1 MIFVRVKYV
10 LIVTSPVPEQF
21 NGHWLCFSSFL
32 ISSPSLRLQESIPS
46 HLRLLILIHA
56 KITTISFLSNC
67 QTTRLL
73 IFSYFHLC
81 QFFNEFTY
89 MAPLRTSKWRFP
101 LSLFG
106 EFTNANSHFSLDHT
120 MTASPYMLKLLLA
133 MFIGSRLCLHFSIT

>member
-1 MIFVRVKYV
+1 MIFVRVEYD
-10 LIVTSPVPEQF
+10 LIVTSRVPEQF

-32 ISSPSLRLQESIPS
+32 ISSPSFRRQESIPS
-46 HLRLLILIHA
+46 HLRLLILISA
-56 KITTISFLSNC
+56 KITIFSFLSYC
-67 QTTRLL
+67 VTTLLL
-73 IFSYFHLC
+73 IFSYFNLC
-81 QFFNEFTY
+81 RFFNEFTY
-89 MAPLRTSKWRFP
+89 MAPLHTSKWRFP